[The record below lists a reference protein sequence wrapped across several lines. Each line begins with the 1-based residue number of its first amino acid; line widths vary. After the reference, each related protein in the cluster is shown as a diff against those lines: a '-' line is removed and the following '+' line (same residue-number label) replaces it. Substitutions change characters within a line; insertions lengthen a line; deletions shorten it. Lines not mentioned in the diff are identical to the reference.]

1 MIKKKKHKSNVLGIA
16 GAIMFIAGG
25 ILIGALSGTVLSRGS
40 FGDISP
46 SGEFFLLVTF
56 SLLFLVAAV
65 IQIIIHEA
73 GHLIAGLASGYRFSS
88 FRIFSFM
95 LVKLEGKLKLKR
107 MRIMGTAGQCLL
119 IPPPL
124 KDGEIPV
131 ILYNMGGA
139 AINILSALIF
149 LSTSFLIE
157 PYTVLWIFLIELVV
171 TGVIFA
177 LSNGIPMRS
186 AAVDNDGYNA
196 LSLKKNKEAMR
207 AFWITMMI
215 NAENADGKRL
225 KDMPEEWFIM
235 PAEEHMGNSMIASL
249 AVFRCNRLMDE
260 KRFDEAEELADY
272 LIHSKNGIP
281 GLYKALLTNDIIS
294 IKLIKG
300 EEYDTVKPYLT
311 KAQLK
316 IMKAMN
322 GFYQVRR
329 TEYIMAILGEKDCT
343 KAEKIRGKLDKSAE
357 SYPYKCDIISEYE
370 IMEIA
375 DSVFNMED

>member
-1 MIKKKKHKSNVLGIA
+1 MTKKKKHKSNVLGIA
-16 GAIMFIAGG
+16 GAIIFIAGG
-25 ILIGALSGTVLSRGS
+25 AFVGVLSGIALSAGN
-40 FGDISP
+40 FGDMSR
-46 SGEFFLLVTF
+46 SREFFLLVTF
-56 SLLFLVAAV
+56 SVLFIAAAL

-107 MRIMGTAGQCLL
+107 MRILGTAGQCLL

-139 AINILSALIF
+139 AINIFSALIF
-149 LSTSFLIE
+149 LGVSFVIE
-157 PYTVLWIFLIELVV
+157 PYTVLWIFTMELVV
-171 TGVIFA
+171 TGIIFA

-215 NAENADGKRL
+215 NAETADGKRL
-225 KDMPEEWFIM
+225 KDMPEEWFNM
-235 PAEEHMGNSMIASL
+235 PSEELMGNSMIASL
-249 AVFRCNRLMDE
+249 AVFRCNRFMDE

-272 LIHSKNGIP
+272 LIHGKNAIAGI
-281 GLYKALLTNDIIS
+281 YKALLTNDLIS

-300 EEYDTVKPYLT
+300 EDYDKVKPYLT
-311 KAQLK
+311 KEQRK
-316 IMKAMN
+316 VMKAMN
-322 GFYQVRR
+322 SFHQVRR
-329 TEYIMAILGEKDCT
+329 TEYILALLGENDCT
-343 KAEKIRGKLDKSAE
+343 KAEKIRKILEKSAD
-357 SYPYKCDIISEYE
+357 SYPYRCDIISENE
-370 IMEIA
+370 IMNLA
-375 DSVFNMED
+375 DHVLDKED